1 MTSRSWEALVVE
13 GKCLAQVHPL
23 DRWAI
28 GDLAIEAVPPGKDR
42 AERSAAQEKLKEF
55 SAATDIPFNLLKDCH
70 RTSKAWL
77 PGSRILGVSHS
88 RHSRYAA
95 RPNRTNLLL
104 NDDLKDGL
112 SVRVREKVEKAE
124 EILSDPEVR
133 SAILDRS
140 KTRSQRVRAAA
151 RAIED
156 EELIKARTQLKIEE
170 QNARARLAENEI
182 RSKAAERAI
191 KGNVILAKMIADLL
205 DLRSV
210 IHDVPPSYH
219 ERTAENLAQV
229 SRAAQRALNRLRP
242 ETQSPQPRTVILSCD
257 DQPGAEHW

>member
-13 GKCLAQVHPL
+13 GKRLAQAHPL

-42 AERSAAQEKLKEF
+42 AERSAAQTKLNDF
-55 SAATDIPFNLLKDCH
+55 ASVTGIPFNLLKDCH
-70 RTSKAWL
+70 RTSKAWP
-77 PGSRILGVSHS
+77 PGSRILDISHS
-88 RHSRYAA
+88 KHSRYAA

-104 NDDLKDGL
+104 NDDLEDGL
-112 SVRVREKVEKAE
+112 SVRLREKVEKAE
-124 EILSDPEVR
+124 EILSDSEVR
-133 SAILDRS
+133 TALLDRS
-140 KTRSQRVRAAA
+140 KTRTRRVRVAA

-156 EELIKARTQLKIEE
+156 EELLKARTQLRIRE
-170 QNARARLAENEI
+170 QDARAKLAENEI

-191 KGNVILAKMIADLL
+191 KGNVVLAKMVADLL

-210 IHDVPPSYH
+210 IHDMPPYYH
-219 ERTAENLAQV
+219 ERTAENLAQI
-229 SRAAQRALNRLRP
+229 SRAAQQVLNILRP
-242 ETQSPQPRTVILSCD
+242 ESQSPQPRTIILPCD

>member
-13 GKCLAQVHPL
+13 GKCLAQAQPL

-42 AERSAAQEKLKEF
+42 AERSAAQEKLNEF
-55 SAATDIPFNLLKDCH
+55 SAATGIPFNLLKDCH
-70 RTSKAWL
+70 RTSKAYL
-77 PGSRILGVSHS
+77 PGSRILGISHS
-88 RHSRYAA
+88 KHSRYAA
-95 RPNRTNLLL
+95 RANRINLLL

-112 SVRVREKVEKAE
+112 SVRLREKVEKAE

-133 SAILDRS
+133 SALLDRS
-140 KTRSQRVRAAA
+140 KERSRRVRAAA

-156 EELIKARTQLKIEE
+156 EERLKARTQLRVQE
-170 QNARARLAENEI
+170 QNARAKLAEGEI

-191 KGNVILAKMIADLL
+191 KGNVVLAKMVADLL

-210 IHDVPPSYH
+210 IHDLPPSYD
-219 ERTAENLAQV
+219 ERTAENLEQV
-229 SRAAQRALNRLRP
+229 SRAAQRALNALRP
-242 ETQSPQPRTVILSCD
+242 EPQSPQPRTVIVPSD

>member
-1 MTSRSWEALVVE
+1 MTSRSWEALVVV
-13 GKCLAQVHPL
+13 GKRLAQAHPL

-42 AERSAAQEKLKEF
+42 AERSAAQEKLNEF
-55 SAATDIPFNLLKDCH
+55 SAATGIPFNLLKDCH

-77 PGSRILGVSHS
+77 PGTRILGISHS
-88 RHSRYAA
+88 KHSRYAT
-95 RPNRTNLLL
+95 RHNRTNLLL

-112 SVRVREKVEKAE
+112 SIRLREKVEKAE

-133 SAILDRS
+133 SALLDRS

-151 RAIED
+151 RAIDD
-156 EELIKARTQLKIEE
+156 EEQLKARIQLKAQE
-170 QNARARLAENEI
+170 QDARAKLAENEI

-191 KGNVILAKMIADLL
+191 KGNVALAKMVADLL

-210 IHDVPPSYH
+210 IHDMPPSYD

-229 SRAAQRALNRLRP
+229 SRAAQKALNILRP
-242 ETQSPQPRTVILSCD
+242 EPQSPQPRTIILSCD